1 MRQRQGR
8 EGEESPDDSGG
19 VVSERRRAGTET
31 RAEVGFRIVLERVL
45 GGYVSFRRRYE
56 GGRVRW
62 GTNCHSIPCAS
73 EVNPEGLVER

>member
-8 EGEESPDDSGG
+8 GGEESPDDSGG

-45 GGYVSFRRRYE
+45 GGQVSLWRRYE
-56 GGRVRW
+56 GGRKDGW
-62 GTNCHSIPCAS
+62 GDELPFDSLC
-73 EVNPEGLVER
+73 